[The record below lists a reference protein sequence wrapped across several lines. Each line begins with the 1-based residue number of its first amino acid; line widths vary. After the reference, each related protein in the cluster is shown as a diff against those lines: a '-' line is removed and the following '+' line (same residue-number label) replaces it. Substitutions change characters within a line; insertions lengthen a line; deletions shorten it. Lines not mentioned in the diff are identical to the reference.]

1 MEQEPS
7 KKYKQYSE
15 WIGKSSREYET
26 EIFNLNKRIIKLE
39 KEKASKW
46 SQALWE
52 QIAHELVWAIG
63 LLEEQPTSPK
73 AWRKMFNVLQTY
85 ENAVRTNHE

>member
-1 MEQEPS
+1 MEQEPN

-46 SQALWE
+46 SSSLWE

-63 LLEEQPTSPK
+63 LLEENPTSPK
-73 AWRKMFNVLQTY
+73 EWRRMFNVLQAY
-85 ENAVRTNHE
+85 ENAVRTSHE

>member
-1 MEQEPS
+1 MEQKPNN
-7 KKYKQYSE
+7 KYKNYSE
-15 WIGKSSREYET
+15 WMGKSSREYEV
-26 EIFNLNKRIIKLE
+26 EIFNLHRKIKKLE
-39 KEKASKW
+39 VNQSKW
-46 SQALWE
+46 ADPVWE

-63 LLEEQPTSPK
+63 LIEENPTSPK